1 MSLRQGLTHSD
12 WQGRPKGAPSC
23 SVIKEVRTV
32 QCAENISAMLSC
44 QQLLL
49 ILDAEKV
56 REDYWEKSCDLC
68 RNSMFAS
75 KEDIADIEI
84 HRGHTVNSSF
94 SKGTAA
100 CGAGQAEVEPH
111 RCNAAEECA
120 YLQSGTTCVQV
131 NKKTSNIPS
140 NISPHIRSC
149 SSEACLKRMI
159 CYLHLALST
168 SLHLADIDSGRCR
181 CCRGRTFVDGMN
193 GISRLSEIWI
203 SETRHIPLSWDPD
216 FQRKLDDVFFNC
228 HCDIWS
234 YNCLRPWLSGPFV
247 GTLGPTCLS
256 CEPNGGRARG
266 RPDSPEVYSLAYL
279 SVDCYMDKN
288 YDSLTFFDFTAV
300 HLYSCGTF
308 LSSTGWW
315 YWVIIFRES
324 TSLKDR
330 RKIQSY
336 WRSVKNARHRTPLHE
351 SARSICGVNMCEQHV
366 SHDLPF
372 RQEPS

>member
-1 MSLRQGLTHSD
+1 
-12 WQGRPKGAPSC
+12 
-23 SVIKEVRTV
+23 
-32 QCAENISAMLSC
+32 
-44 QQLLL
+44 
-49 ILDAEKV
+49 
-56 REDYWEKSCDLC
+56 
-68 RNSMFAS
+68 
-75 KEDIADIEI
+75 
-84 HRGHTVNSSF
+84 
-94 SKGTAA
+94 
-100 CGAGQAEVEPH
+100 
-111 RCNAAEECA
+111 
-120 YLQSGTTCVQV
+120 
-131 NKKTSNIPS
+131 
-140 NISPHIRSC
+140 
-149 SSEACLKRMI
+149 MI

-181 CCRGRTFVDGMN
+181 CCRGVLSLMGWTESQDCLRFEFPRLVIWV
-193 GISRLSEIWI
+193 ISHYPVQCL
-203 SETRHIPLSWDPD
+203 DPD

-247 GTLGPTCLS
+247 GSLGPTCLS

-300 HLYSCGTF
+300 HLYSCGTS

-351 SARSICGVNMCEQHV
+351 SARSICGVKICEQHV

-372 RQEPS
+372 RQEPSFLKQRGTDNSVRLFEQIMTFFSIK